1 VRLLLLPPLLPHV
14 EGPREPH
21 RLVDEYHLDLA
32 ARHGGGRNPW
42 YSCERSGYG
51 RRGHDGAARVVKA
64 ALLLSGGQG
73 RRNSGR
79 QARARTAP
87 PRPERMTRGEEK
99 KIETN
104 RYACVMGGNGG

>member
-1 VRLLLLPPLLPHV
+1 
-14 EGPREPH
+14 
-21 RLVDEYHLDLA
+21 
-32 ARHGGGRNPW
+32 
-42 YSCERSGYG
+42 
-51 RRGHDGAARVVKA
+51 VKA

-79 QARARTAP
+79 RARARTAP